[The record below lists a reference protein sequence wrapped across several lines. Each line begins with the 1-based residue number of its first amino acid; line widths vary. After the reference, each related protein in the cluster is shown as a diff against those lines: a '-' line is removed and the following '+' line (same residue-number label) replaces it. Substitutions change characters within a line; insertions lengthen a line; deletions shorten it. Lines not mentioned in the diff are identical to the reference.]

1 MNKDSKLKTETLR
14 GIEALRNRLGGWMTV
29 SELDTLFDATL
40 IIKSAFENEQCQYCK
55 HNFDPTDEAIED
67 AFAKDG

>member
-1 MNKDSKLKTETLR
+1 MSKDLKHETIR

-29 SELDTLFDATL
+29 KELDTLFDATL

-55 HNFDPTDEAIED
+55 HSFDPTDEAIED
-67 AFAKDG
+67 AFGEDG

>member
-1 MNKDSKLKTETLR
+1 
-14 GIEALRNRLGGWMTV
+14 MTV